1 MGTRRP
7 TATTVVSMKAMV
19 LLAREG
25 RRLRRAAVVGGLGPA
40 TGQSP
45 RLAGP
50 GGEHEHQP
58 DTSRDEFDEGKREI
72 RHG

>member
-1 MGTRRP
+1 VAP
-7 TATTVVSMKAMV
+7 MKAMV

-40 TGQSP
+40 TGQSA

-50 GGEHEHQP
+50 GEEHEDQQ
-58 DTSRDEFDEGKREI
+58 DSSRDESDAGKRQI